1 MLVSISITQFSPY
14 FMMNATINHGG
25 YRYTLRAVSVND
37 AIPLAEYFTALS
49 EDTKRR
55 FQPHPLTS
63 HYASILTQSPS
74 ETAIRTILL
83 DGSKVIGYF
92 ILETAMSPHEA
103 GRFAEHGIELVSGL
117 DVLFAPSILDE
128 YQNKGLASEVMPIL
142 IDFLKRKN
150 FRSLV
155 LMGGTQE
162 TNRRAIAFY
171 EKFGFV
177 KCGGYQTEFFN
188 HDMQLVIS

>member
-1 MLVSISITQFSPY
+1 MI
-14 FMMNATINHGG
+14 NATIH
-25 YRYTLRAVSVND
+25 RDEHHYTLRSISVND
-37 AIPLAEYFTALS
+37 IITLADYFTALS

-55 FQPHPLTS
+55 FQPHPLTAE
-63 HYASILTQSPS
+63 YAENIARSPS
-74 ETAIRTILL
+74 ETSIRTILL

-103 GRFAEHGIELVSGL
+103 GRFAEHGIELVSGS

-162 TNRRAIAFY
+162 TNSRAIAFY

>member
-1 MLVSISITQFSPY
+1 MIHGTIHRGDHYYALRTISV
-14 FMMNATINHGG
+14 GDE
-25 YRYTLRAVSVND
+25 L
-37 AIPLAEYFTALS
+37 PLAEYFASLS

-55 FQPHPLTS
+55 FQPHPLTAES
-63 HYASILTQSPS
+63 AAEIARSPLGTS
-74 ETAIRTILL
+74 IRTILL
-83 DGSKVIGYF
+83 DGAKVIGYF

-103 GRFAEHGIELVSGL
+103 GRFAAHGIGLVSGK
-117 DVLFAPSILDE
+117 DVLFAPSMLDD

-162 TNRRAIAFY
+162 TNSRAIAFY

-177 KCGGYQTEFFN
+177 KFGGYHTEMFN
-188 HDMQLVIS
+188 HDMRLIL